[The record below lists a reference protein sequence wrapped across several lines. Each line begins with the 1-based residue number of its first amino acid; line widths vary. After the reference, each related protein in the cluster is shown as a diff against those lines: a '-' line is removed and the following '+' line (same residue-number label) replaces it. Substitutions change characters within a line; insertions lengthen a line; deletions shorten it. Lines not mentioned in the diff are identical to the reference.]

1 MLDGSYFISL
11 WRKPN
16 FSMPYFTKYRY
27 SVGVALSNHRAPH
40 NLHSMTRIKIS
51 DRMGATIRVL
61 AVEDNPGDLRLVK
74 EFLGE
79 GVLGKYQMNSA
90 VTLSVA
96 MELLGSGAY
105 DVVLLDL
112 NLPDSQGLDTFTKL
126 HVKFPGVPIVVLTG
140 SQDDRA
146 ATRAINE
153 GAQDYLYKDEI
164 TSCSL
169 SRSVIYAIERKKIEL
184 ELMEEK
190 GRAELYL
197 DLLTHDINN
206 YITAAMGY
214 LQLAEMR
221 LNIEEKDK
229 KMINIPIQQLR
240 NSSELIANVRSMQ
253 RLEVDRNKGEPVDVV
268 HMLEVIIGEYE
279 HPPGRDV
286 AIVLTERGDRTYQV
300 SSFLRDAFS
309 NIVSNAIKHSSG
321 PVQIEIALRSAE
333 RDGKQFVQVSLDD
346 NGPGIPNEL
355 KDRVFERSIRGAT
368 KVTGQGLGLYL
379 VRRLVEDQ
387 GGKVWVEDRVPG
399 DRAQGARFVVQLP
412 AVEAKDAAPVDI
424 APTGA

>member
-1 MLDGSYFISL
+1 
-11 WRKPN
+11 
-16 FSMPYFTKYRY
+16 
-27 SVGVALSNHRAPH
+27 
-40 NLHSMTRIKIS
+40 MTRIKITN
-51 DRMGATIRVL
+51 RMGMAVRVL
-61 AVEDNPGDLRLVK
+61 AIEDNPGDLRLVK

-79 GVLGKYQMNSA
+79 GVLGQYHMNSA
-90 VTLSVA
+90 VSLSSA
-96 MELLGSGAY
+96 MELLGTGSY

-112 NLPDSQGLDTFTKL
+112 NLPDSQGLETFTKL
-126 HVKFPGVPIVVLTG
+126 HGKFPGVPIVVLTG
-140 SQDDRA
+140 SLDDRA

-169 SRSVIYAIERKKIEL
+169 SRAIIYAIERKRIEQ

-197 DLLTHDINN
+197 DLLTHDISN

-221 LNIEEKDK
+221 LKLEEKDK
-229 KMINIPIQQLR
+229 KLINIPIQQLR

-253 RLEVDRNKGEPVDVV
+253 RLEVDRNKGEPVDVAK
-268 HMLEVIIGEYE
+268 MLEEIKGEYE

-286 AIVLTERGDRTYQV
+286 TIVLTEKGDRAYPV

-321 PVQIEIALRSAE
+321 PIQIGIALRSTVM
-333 RDGKQFVQVSLDD
+333 DGKQLLLVSIED
-346 NGPGIPNEL
+346 NGPGIPDEL
-355 KDRVFERSIRGAT
+355 KDKVFERSMRGAT

-379 VRRLVEDQ
+379 VRRLVGDQ

-399 DRAQGARFVVQLP
+399 DRAKGARFVVQLP
-412 AVEAKDAAPVDI
+412 VVQAKDAAPVKET
-424 APTGA
+424 PNGK

>member
-1 MLDGSYFISL
+1 
-11 WRKPN
+11 
-16 FSMPYFTKYRY
+16 
-27 SVGVALSNHRAPH
+27 
-40 NLHSMTRIKIS
+40 MTRIKVT
-51 DRMGATIRVL
+51 DRMGMEIRVL

-79 GVLGKYQMNSA
+79 GVLGQYRMNSA
-90 VTLSVA
+90 VTLSSA
-96 MELLGSGAY
+96 MELLGAGSY

-112 NLPDSQGLDTFTKL
+112 NLPDSRGLETFTKL
-126 HVKFPGVPIVVLTG
+126 HGKFPAVPIVVLTG
-140 SQDDRA
+140 SQDEKT

-169 SRSVIYAIERKKIEL
+169 SRAVIYAIERKRIEL

-221 LNIEEKDK
+221 LKLEEKDK
-229 KMINIPIQQLR
+229 KLINVPIQQLR

-253 RLEVDRNKGEPVDVV
+253 RLEVDRNKGEPVDVA
-268 HMLEVIIGEYE
+268 HMLEEIKGEYE

-286 AIVLTERGDRTYQV
+286 TILLTERGDRAFPV

-321 PVQIEIALRSAE
+321 PIQIGIALRSKDL
-333 RDGKQFVQVSLDD
+333 DGKQLLQVSIED
-346 NGPGIPNEL
+346 NGPGIPDNL
-355 KDRVFERSIRGAT
+355 KDKVFERSMRGAT

-387 GGKVWVEDRVPG
+387 GGKVWVEDRVAG
-399 DRAQGARFVVQLP
+399 DWARGAKFVVQLP
-412 AVEAKDAAPVDI
+412 AAPAKEAAPTKDT
-424 APTGA
+424 PKGG